1 MPLAQWVSES
11 PPDYIRHDHLF
22 KELIHTLFEE
32 FLEAFFPEVD
42 PFVDFR
48 DLTPLS
54 EEVFYLDEADR
65 IKKGKEIGVK
75 SGK

>member
-1 MPLAQWVSES
+1 M
-11 PPDYIRHDHLF
+11 
-22 KELIHTLFEE
+22 K
-32 FLEAFFPEVD
+32 AFFPEVY